1 MPPDLHNTAKDR
13 RFPPDDPREWLNR
26 AQSNLAQARVGAGIP
41 GVYLEDL
48 CFNAQQAAEKAVKAV
63 LLHLG
68 VRFPYT
74 HDLAQLLTLVKRSGL
89 EMPEGVMRAAALS
102 DYAVESRYPG
112 LAEPVTQEE
121 YEEAITLAEEVV
133 GWAQGIIPRM

>member
-1 MPPDLHNTAKDR
+1 MPLDPRNFGEDR

-26 AQSNLAQARVGAGIP
+26 AQSNLAQAKGGASIP

-48 CFNAQQAAEKAVKAV
+48 CFGAQQAAEKAVKAI

-89 EMPEGVMRAAALS
+89 EMPVVVIEAAVLS
-102 DYAVESRYPG
+102 DYSVESRYPG
-112 LAEPVTQEE
+112 LSEPVTQEE
-121 YEEAITLAEEVV
+121 YEEAIALAEEVV
-133 GWAQGIIPRM
+133 RWAQGIIS